1 MGYVQTVLG
10 PVRPGALGVT
20 HTHEH
25 ILSDLSHIGQPPE
38 DPFAR
43 EVYYA
48 PIRMDILG
56 YISNYNFANLD
67 NLRLDDEETATNEI
81 ALYKQHGGGAI
92 VEASS
97 IGLSRNPDGLAR
109 ISRATGVHLIMG
121 SSYYVKEAHPPNM
134 DDLTEDEIY
143 EEIVRD
149 VTTGVGTSG
158 IRSGIIG
165 EVGCSYPLSDN
176 ERKVL
181 RASARAQRATGA
193 PLLIHPGRDEPSPEE
208 IIGVIV
214 EAGGDP
220 SRAIIGHL
228 ERTVMDRRV
237 LLRIAEAG
245 CYLEWDHFG
254 LGLPYYPPNPKIT
267 MLNDAGRAD
276 VIAHMIG
283 HGYGDKILTGH
294 DVAQKAQMDRL
305 RRSRLLL
312 HPQAGRSLAQDSRV
326 HRRRPRAFA
335 SPQPGENTH
344 VRRAVRLRT
353 SASADEFRRRA
364 GVAAQRYSLLVI
376 VL

>member
-1 MGYVQTVLG
+1 MTSGIMKSGTPVGYVQTVLG

-43 EVYYA
+43 EVYYG
-48 PIRMDILG
+48 PLRMDILG

-181 RASARAQRATGA
+181 RASARASALDRRTPPHPPRSRRALT
-193 PLLIHPGRDEPSPEE
+193 
-208 IIGVIV
+208 
-214 EAGGDP
+214 GGD
-220 SRAIIGHL
+220 
-228 ERTVMDRRV
+228 
-237 LLRIAEAG
+237 
-245 CYLEWDHFG
+245 
-254 LGLPYYPPNPKIT
+254 
-267 MLNDAGRAD
+267 
-276 VIAHMIG
+276 
-283 HGYGDKILTGH
+283 
-294 DVAQKAQMDRL
+294 
-305 RRSRLLL
+305 
-312 HPQAGRSLAQDSRV
+312 
-326 HRRRPRAFA
+326 HRRYR
-335 SPQPGENTH
+335 
-344 VRRAVRLRT
+344 
-353 SASADEFRRRA
+353 
-364 GVAAQRYSLLVI
+364 
-376 VL
+376 

>member
-1 MGYVQTVLG
+1 MTSGIMKSGTPVGYVQTVLG

-25 ILSDLSHIGQPPE
+25 ILSDLSHIGEPPE

-43 EVYYA
+43 EIYDA

-149 VTTGVGTSG
+149 VTAGVGTSG
-158 IRSGIIG
+158 TRSGIIG

-181 RASARAQRATGA
+181 RASARAQRSTGA

-220 SRAIIGHL
+220 RRTIIGHL
-228 ERTVMDRRV
+228 ERTVMDHRV

-254 LGLPYYPPNPKIT
+254 LGLPYYPPNPRIT

-276 VIAHMIG
+276 VIAHMIEQ
-283 HGYGDKILTGH
+283 GYGDKILTGH
-294 DVAQKAQMDRL
+294 DVAQKLKWTAYGGHGYFFILKQVVPWLKIRGFTDDDL
-305 RRSRLLL
+305 ERLLVQNPARIL
-312 HPQAGRSLAQDSRV
+312 TFVEPSD
-326 HRRRPRAFA
+326 
-335 SPQPGENTH
+335 
-344 VRRAVRLRT
+344 
-353 SASADEFRRRA
+353 
-364 GVAAQRYSLLVI
+364 
-376 VL
+376 